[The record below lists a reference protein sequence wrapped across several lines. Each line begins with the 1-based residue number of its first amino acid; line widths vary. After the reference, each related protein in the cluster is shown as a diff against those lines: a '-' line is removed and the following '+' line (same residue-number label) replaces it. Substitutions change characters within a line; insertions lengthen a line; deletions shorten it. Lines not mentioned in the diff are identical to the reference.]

1 MIDKDPEKELPTR
14 PDGIETEGDENA
26 EAGENQQPAPPRET
40 DESAEAPGIAD
51 ESRAAGDAVESGDG
65 AGDVMSA
72 EEPSPAR
79 DDENGTT
86 KELVRGESGSAV
98 EGSSVESPLQDE
110 VVFRPLG
117 HDEVRGSVEA
127 VLYAASEPLSPRDLR
142 KILPEVGTDEIK
154 QCLHELLELYHGEG
168 RGLQIVEVAGGYQ
181 ITTRPEFHER
191 VSTLFHFKPPS
202 KISIQAL
209 ETLATIAYRQP
220 ITVPEIQELR
230 GVRSTS
236 VIRTLLEKKLIRI
249 TGRKA
254 VVGRPLL
261 YGTTKEFLLRFGLKD
276 LGELPRLEDMAEVFG
291 EDMALQLDELG
302 GVGGPSPFEEGDE
315 YPSGII
321 SSEQP
326 TDANNVDAL
335 PNEADSGKS
344 ADLPFD
350 GDTDSSNGSK
360 SDRDS

>member
-1 MIDKDPEKELPTR
+1 
-14 PDGIETEGDENA
+14 
-26 EAGENQQPAPPRET
+26 
-40 DESAEAPGIAD
+40 
-51 ESRAAGDAVESGDG
+51 
-65 AGDVMSA
+65 
-72 EEPSPAR
+72 
-79 DDENGTT
+79 
-86 KELVRGESGSAV
+86 
-98 EGSSVESPLQDE
+98 
-110 VVFRPLG
+110 
-117 HDEVRGSVEA
+117 
-127 VLYAASEPLSPRDLR
+127 
-142 KILPEVGTDEIK
+142 
-154 QCLHELLELYHGEG
+154 
-168 RGLQIVEVAGGYQ
+168 
-181 ITTRPEFHER
+181 

-302 GVGGPSPFEEGDE
+302 GVGGPSPSEEGDE

-321 SSEQP
+321 SSGEQA
-326 TDANNVDAL
+326 DASNGNREPSESED
-335 PNEADSGKS
+335 EKIEE
-344 ADLPFD
+344 LPFG
-350 GDTDSSNGSK
+350 GDAESNDNK
-360 SDRDS
+360 SDQDT